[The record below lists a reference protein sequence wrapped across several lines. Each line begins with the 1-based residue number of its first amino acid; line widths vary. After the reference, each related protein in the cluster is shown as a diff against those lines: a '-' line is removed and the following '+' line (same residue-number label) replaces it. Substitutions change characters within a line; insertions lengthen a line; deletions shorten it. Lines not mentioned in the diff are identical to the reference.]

1 MHSTL
6 HHQVRVKPK
15 SESIFAS
22 CSVDSDVKV
31 WSLKSDPALLHTLD
45 HHLGYVTSL
54 VWIPDTDKEN
64 TSVSTARG

>member
-1 MHSTL
+1 M
-6 HHQVRVKPK
+6 KPK

-31 WSLKSDPALLHTLD
+31 WSLESDPALLHTLD

-54 VWIPDTDKEN
+54 AWIPDTDKEN
-64 TSVSTARG
+64 T